1 MESFYVVALT
11 SGLLGG
17 LSHCTY
23 MCGPIISSV
32 ILKRENISYTRL
44 SIQQLLYHAG
54 RIFTYSLIGFVMGY
68 TGSFIN
74 VVGSYAGISNLISL
88 FIGIYLIL
96 KGLEMLNLLPIK
108 MIIEFFQKID
118 QMGFRFSNLA
128 VSLRQIK
135 SDWKYFLYGLILGL
149 IPCGLSYTAFIAS
162 SGLGDPFKGFLFMF
176 LFGIANI
183 PSLFL
188 VVTFSTKIYSTT
200 RSILYYA
207 TGIIFI
213 AFGSYYLFI
222 RILKMF

>member
-1 MESFYVVALT
+1 MESFYIVALT
-11 SGLLGG
+11 SGFLGG
-17 LSHCTY
+17 LSHCSF

-32 ILKRENISYTRL
+32 VIKRDHISNTRL

-54 RIFTYSLIGFVMGY
+54 RIFIYSLIGFVMGY

-88 FIGIYLIL
+88 FIGFYLIL

-108 MIIEFFQKID
+108 AIIEFFQKID

-128 VSLRQIK
+128 LSLRQIK

-162 SGLGDPFKGFLFMF
+162 SGLGDPFKGFIFMF
-176 LFGIANI
+176 LFGVANI
-183 PSLFL
+183 PSLWL
-188 VVTFSTKIYSTT
+188 IVTFSTKIFNRT
-200 RSILYYA
+200 RSVLYYI
-207 TGIIFI
+207 TGLIFI
-213 AFGSYYLFI
+213 AFGSYYLFF
-222 RILKMF
+222 RIIKMF